1 MNVYQAIEQV
11 RAYWRTTNPSE
22 DDTFLYTE
30 ALNYL
35 IQEAKDPR
43 AMMELGGYYYGLRRF
58 DLALKYYEMA
68 AAMDSTDAYEWLPV
82 GTEVPVKSGDTEYP
96 CRVVSAAS
104 RGTAA
109 WGSRST
115 RTASPS
121 RATPS
126 PPEKPLTSTPSGRP

>member
-68 AAMDSTDAYEWLPV
+68 AAMDSTDAYECLGYIWYYGRT
-82 GTEVPVKSGDTEYP
+82 GTIDYEKAFHYFEKAMDRGCH
-96 CRVVSAAS
+96 CR
-104 RGTAA
+104 
-109 WGSRST
+109 
-115 RTASPS
+115 
-121 RATPS
+121 
-126 PPEKPLTSTPSGRP
+126 L